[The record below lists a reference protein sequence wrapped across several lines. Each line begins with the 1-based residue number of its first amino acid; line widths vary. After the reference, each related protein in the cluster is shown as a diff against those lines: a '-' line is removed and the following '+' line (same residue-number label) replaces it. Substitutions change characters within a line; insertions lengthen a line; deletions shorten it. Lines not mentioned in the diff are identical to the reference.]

1 MEKAKE
7 YARLKKILITAG
19 VQENK
24 LKAADGLVNEAAA
37 LREIM
42 ERLRG
47 EIDNQ
52 VITGEYANGKQ
63 TYIKINPALKT
74 YNTCLG
80 NYTKVIGA
88 LIRLL
93 PDKERGTSDIM
104 DYLTGVK

>member
-1 MEKAKE
+1 MGKAKE
-7 YARLKKILITAG
+7 YQRLKKILTASG
-19 VQENK
+19 VPDNK
-24 LKAADGLVNEAAA
+24 LKAADGLVHEASA

-52 VITGEYANGKQ
+52 AITEEYANGRQ
-63 TYIKINPALKT
+63 TYIKVNPALKT

-80 NYTKVIGA
+80 NYTKVISA

-93 PDKERGTSDIM
+93 PEREKYKSDIM
-104 DYLTGVK
+104 DFITGAK

>member
-7 YARLKKILITAG
+7 YNRLKKILIAAA
-19 VQENK
+19 VPENK
-24 LKAADGLVNEAAA
+24 LKAADGLVTEASA

-47 EIDNQ
+47 EIDNGP
-52 VITGEYANGKQ
+52 ITEEYANGRQ
-63 TYIKINPALKT
+63 TYIKVNPALKT

-80 NYTKVIGA
+80 NYTKVIST

-104 DYLTGVK
+104 DYITGVK